1 MKSKKFK
8 IAAMVFFGIL
18 AFAGFIAVT
27 MLLWNW
33 LVPALF
39 SLPAITYW
47 QAAGLLILGRILFG
61 GMSHCRHHSMHGG
74 WHNNKLRNKW
84 RNMSEE
90 ERREFVQN
98 RRKYWSEMNHEGH
111 MHYMHKRHG
120 MCCDGED
127 SLFEKKAEEEKK
139 DDQNQKHE

>member
-1 MKSKKFK
+1 MKSRIVK
-8 IAAMVFFGIL
+8 MVFFGIL
-18 AFAGFIAVT
+18 AFAGIIAVV

-39 SLPAITYW
+39 TLPAITYW

-61 GMSHCRHHSMHGG
+61 GMSHCRHHSMHRG
-74 WHNNKLRNKW
+74 WHSNKLREKW
-84 RNMSEE
+84 KNMSEV

-98 RRKYWSEMNHEGH
+98 RRKYWSEMKQDGH
-111 MHYMHKRHG
+111 MHYMHRRHG
-120 MCCDGED
+120 MCCDGD
-127 SLFEKKAEEEKK
+127 SFFEKKTEEAKK